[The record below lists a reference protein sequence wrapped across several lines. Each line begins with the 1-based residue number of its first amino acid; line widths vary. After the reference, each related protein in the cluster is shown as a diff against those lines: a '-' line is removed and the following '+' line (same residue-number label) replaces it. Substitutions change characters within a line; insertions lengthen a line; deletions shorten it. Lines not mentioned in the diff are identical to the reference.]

1 MNKTTSLWLISALMS
16 SILQA
21 HAGRPSSPAPA
32 PTPEPQQSP
41 APANTPDTNPSSP
54 TPATTPQGSGPTT
67 VTDNTS
73 TTPQPGFLSTST
85 GQATAI
91 VGGLATLGV
100 GAVAAKKGIEAG
112 VKKYKGWKAEKAQQE
127 AFKARVNYLS
137 AVTLD
142 ESHPMKA
149 NLAKLVDHLQKGAQD
164 GAYFNDIPNAT
175 AAHKI
180 AEDLL
185 NHEQTPKGIK
195 EHLEPIIAHLESK
208 VFVHFK
214 SLQ

>member
-1 MNKTTSLWLISALMS
+1 MYRYTSLWVIAALMR

-21 HAGRPSSPAPA
+21 HAGQPSTSAP
-32 PTPEPQQSP
+32 PPPQPQQSP
-41 APANTPDTNPSSP
+41 ASPDPATPTTSPTNTPPSSGNA
-54 TPATTPQGSGPTT
+54 TPA
-67 VTDNTS
+67 DTS